1 MTAKF
6 NRTLRNYSIKVW
18 IRSQYKFGL
27 AVTTVMLAV
36 FPPDDGKSGSGLFHV
51 KSSNGVISTIDTFER
66 DGVDGESYYNIVVL
80 ATDGGTPARSVK
92 RSVTVKIMDV
102 NDEMFNHPYIRA

>member
-6 NRTLRNYSIKVW
+6 NRALRNYSIKVKT
-18 IRSQYKFGL
+18 RCQYKFGL

-36 FPPDDGKSGSGLFHV
+36 FPPDGGTNGSSLFHV
-51 KSSNGVISTIDTFER
+51 DPSSGVLSTTDTFER

-92 RSVTVKIMDV
+92 RTVRVAILDAM
-102 NDEMFNHPYIRA
+102 